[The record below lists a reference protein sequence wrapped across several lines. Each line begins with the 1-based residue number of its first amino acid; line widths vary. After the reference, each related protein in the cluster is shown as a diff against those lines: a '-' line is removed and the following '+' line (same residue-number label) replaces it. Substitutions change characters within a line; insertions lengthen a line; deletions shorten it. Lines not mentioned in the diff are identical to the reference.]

1 MAKRLQV
8 PKKSQVNRDDSAD
21 NLVWKQR
28 LRAYALKPLLPIP
41 AMPNKAELSRM
52 FIQEGG
58 RFLQMMKPNTVRV
71 WMYNRKTL
79 TGLLYGPAL
88 MKKRNKRG
96 RAYQPRLNRRL
107 LRSLL

>member
-52 FIQEGG
+52 FI
-58 RFLQMMKPNTVRV
+58 
-71 WMYNRKTL
+71 
-79 TGLLYGPAL
+79 
-88 MKKRNKRG
+88 
-96 RAYQPRLNRRL
+96 
-107 LRSLL
+107 